1 VVYDHSFMHHDFQ
14 PYFAPDGSETWVET
28 DHAKAAEAWMSPMT
42 RIRASG
48 VVEIPANWH
57 LDDWPPLQPIPGKHT
72 DECDPWKMF
81 ETFANVTTHCFAG
94 RPGAQGFVDT
104 AVVEK
109 LWLEQ
114 FDFAYREYETFI
126 FPMSIHPQVSGKP
139 HVILM
144 HER

>member
-1 VVYDHSFMHHDFQ
+1 
-14 PYFAPDGSETWVET
+14 
-28 DHAKAAEAWMSPMT
+28 MT

-57 LDDWPPLQPIPGKHT
+57 LDDWPPLQPIP
-72 DECDPWKMF
+72 
-81 ETFANVTTHCFAG
+81 G

-144 HER
+144 HERIIAYINKHEGVEWMPLEDMAKEFLEGRMPGVKVEGGVDV

>member
-1 VVYDHSFMHHDFQ
+1 M
-14 PYFAPDGSETWVET
+14 SE
-28 DHAKAAEAWMSPMT
+28 A
-42 RIRASG
+42 
-48 VVEIPANWH
+48 
-57 LDDWPPLQPIPGKHT
+57 
-72 DECDPWKMF
+72 
-81 ETFANVTTHCFAG
+81 FANVAARCFAG

-104 AVVEK
+104 SVVEK